1 MRKSLAKRRF
11 VIKTAT
17 ALSLRGTI
25 LWLVGALVCAQCAF
39 AGNDIVSNV
48 VTLTPLTRYTLQQC
62 IDLALDQ
69 NSDILVAKKHLE
81 EAAGAIVV
89 ARAGY
94 LPSLTSY
101 ANFEWLEA
109 SYATLDNSMS
119 NRSDVWNV
127 NIRLTETIYAG
138 GAVRAGMDIARLQ
151 KHSRTLDYESAVD
164 QVIMD
169 VRIAFYD
176 VLRNQSDVAVHEQAV
191 NFLAEQVKNE
201 QGRLDV
207 GTGQKL
213 NVLRAEVNRA
223 LEQSALVDARNRL
236 RNSSLQLSQLLSIPY
251 STDQD
256 HVPFDIDGTLAY
268 EKTTLELDDCLTRAL
283 AQRPE
288 LTARENDIQVQ
299 KKQLIVDRSGV
310 LPHVA
315 LFAGY
320 DVVSE
325 PDRTQSADH
334 YDGYLGGLSVSWN
347 VFDGFAT
354 KGRMN
359 ATRAR
364 VEGAEI
370 SYDAV
375 HRSIEAD
382 VLRAYRDLQ
391 RSDENIQTQ
400 TANVQL
406 ATDSL
411 KLATANFGLGLT
423 SQLELLQ
430 SQLDLTRAQVAELS
444 ARFEYNAALARLER
458 AMGSQF
464 HITDTPAAG
473 QGAK

>member
-1 MRKSLAKRRF
+1 MRKSLAKGRF

-17 ALSLRGTI
+17 TLSLRGTI
-25 LWLVGALVCAQCAF
+25 LWLMCALAGAPGAF
-39 AGNDIVSNV
+39 AENDVVSNV
-48 VTLTPLTRYTLQQC
+48 MSITQQPRYTLQQC
-62 IDLALDQ
+62 IDRALDQ
-69 NSDILVAKKHLE
+69 NPDILVAKKHLE
-81 EAAGAIVV
+81 EAAGAIIV

-101 ANFEWLEA
+101 ANFERLEA
-109 SYATLDNSMS
+109 NYATLNGSVS
-119 NRSDVWNV
+119 NRAYVWNV
-127 NIRLTETIYAG
+127 NVRLTETIYAG

-151 KHSRTLDYESAVD
+151 KHSRTLDYEGAVD

-176 VLRNQSDVAVHEQAV
+176 ILRNQSDVAVHEQAV
-191 NFLAEQVKNE
+191 NFLTEQVKNE
-201 QGRLDV
+201 QARLDV

-213 NVLRAEVNRA
+213 NVLRAGVNLA

-236 RNSSLQLSQLLSIPY
+236 RNSWLRLSELLSIPY
-251 STDQD
+251 SVNDGQA
-256 HVPFDIDGTLAY
+256 PFDIDGTLAY
-268 EKTTLELDDCLTRAL
+268 EKTVLDLGDCLERAL
-283 AQRPE
+283 GQRPE

-310 LPHVA
+310 LPHLD

-320 DVVSE
+320 DVVSA
-325 PDRTQSADH
+325 PDRLQSADH
-334 YDGYLGGLSVSWN
+334 YEGYLAGVSVSWN
-347 VFDGFAT
+347 LFDGFAT

-370 SYDAV
+370 SYDAL
-375 HRSIEAD
+375 HRTIEAD
-382 VLRAYRDLQ
+382 VLGAYRDLQ
-391 RSDENIQTQ
+391 RSEENIGTQ

-406 ATDSL
+406 ATESL
-411 KLATANFGLGLT
+411 QLATANFGLGLT

-464 HITDTPAAG
+464 HITDTPALG
-473 QGAK
+473 RGAK

>member
-1 MRKSLAKRRF
+1 M
-11 VIKTAT
+11 I
-17 ALSLRGTI
+17 
-25 LWLVGALVCAQCAF
+25 GALACALGAF
-39 AGNDIVSNV
+39 AENEIVSNV
-48 VTLTPLTRYTLQQC
+48 VSLNQRPRYTLPQC
-62 IDLALDQ
+62 IDRALED

-81 EAAGAIVV
+81 EAAGAIIE

-94 LPSLTSY
+94 LPALTTY

-109 SYATLDNSMS
+109 NYATLNGSVS
-119 NRSDVWNV
+119 NRSDIWNV
-127 NIRLTETIYAG
+127 NIRLTETVYAG

-151 KHSRTLDYESAVD
+151 QHSRTLDYEGTVN

-176 VLRNQSDVAVHEQAV
+176 ILRNQSDAAVHEQAV
-191 NFLAEQVKNE
+191 SFLSEQAKNE
-201 QGRLDV
+201 RSRMEV

-213 NVLRAEVNRA
+213 NVLRAEVNLA

-236 RNSSLQLSQLLSIPY
+236 RNSYLRLSQLLSIPY
-251 STDQD
+251 SIDQD
-256 HVPFDIDGTLAY
+256 EIPFDIEGTLAY
-268 EKTTLELDDCLTRAL
+268 EKTALELDDCLSRAL

-288 LTARENDIQVQ
+288 LTARENDINVQ
-299 KKQLIVDRSGV
+299 KKQLIVDRSAV
-310 LPHVA
+310 LPHVS

-334 YDGYLGGLSVSWN
+334 YDGYLAGVSVSWQL
-347 VFDGFAT
+347 FDGFAAR
-354 KGRMN
+354 GRMN

-364 VEGAEI
+364 VEAAEI
-370 SYDAV
+370 SHDAV
-375 HRSIEAD
+375 YRNIETD
-382 VLRAYRDLQ
+382 VLLAYRDLQ
-391 RSDENIQTQ
+391 RSEENIQTQ

-444 ARFEYNAALARLER
+444 ARYEYNAALARLER
-458 AMGSQF
+458 AMGTHFQ
-464 HITDTPAAG
+464 ITDARSTGKGGP
-473 QGAK
+473 

>member
-1 MRKSLAKRRF
+1 
-11 VIKTAT
+11 
-17 ALSLRGTI
+17 
-25 LWLVGALVCAQCAF
+25 LWLVCALACAPCAF
-39 AGNDIVSNV
+39 AENDIVSNV
-48 VTLTPLTRYTLQQC
+48 ATISPQRPRYTLQEC
-62 IDLALDQ
+62 LDRALDQ
-69 NSDILVAKKHLE
+69 NPDVLVAKKHLE

-101 ANFEWLEA
+101 ANFERLEA
-109 SYATLDNSMS
+109 SYATLNGSAN
-119 NRSDVWNV
+119 NRPYIWNV

-151 KHSRTLDYESAVD
+151 KNSRLLDYEAAVD

-176 VLRNQSDVAVHEQAV
+176 VLHNQSDVAVHEQAV
-191 NFLAEQVKNE
+191 DFLAEQVKNE
-201 QGRLDV
+201 QARLEV

-236 RNSSLQLSQLLSIPY
+236 RNSYLRLSELLSIPY
-251 STDQD
+251 SISDGQA
-256 HVPFDIDGTLAY
+256 PFDVDGILTY
-268 EKTTLELDDCLTRAL
+268 EKTALDLGDCLEHAL
-283 AQRPE
+283 NQRPE
-288 LTARENDIQVQ
+288 LTARENDIKVQ
-299 KKQLIVDRSGV
+299 QKQLIVDRSTV

-315 LFAGY
+315 LFTGY

-325 PDRTQSADH
+325 PDRTQVADH
-334 YDGYLGGLSVSWN
+334 FEGYLAGVSVSWQL
-347 VFDGFAT
+347 FDGLAT

-364 VEGAEI
+364 VEAAEI
-370 SYDAV
+370 TADAA
-375 HRSIEAD
+375 HRTVETE

-391 RSDENIQTQ
+391 RSEENIETQ

-406 ATDSL
+406 ATDSQ

-430 SQLDLTRAQVAELS
+430 SRLDLTRAQVAELS

-464 HITDTPAAG
+464 HLSDTPATG

>member
-1 MRKSLAKRRF
+1 MRKSLAKGRF
-11 VIKTAT
+11 VIKTAIT
-17 ALSLRGTI
+17 LSLRETI
-25 LWLVGALVCAQCAF
+25 LWLLCALACAPCSF
-39 AGNDIVSNV
+39 AENDIVSNV
-48 VTLTPLTRYTLQQC
+48 VTLNPQPRYTLQQC
-62 IDLALDQ
+62 LDRALDD
-69 NSDILVAKKHLE
+69 NPDILVAKKHLE
-81 EAAGAIVV
+81 EAAGGIIV
-89 ARAGY
+89 ARAGF

-109 SYATLDNSMS
+109 NYATLDGSVS

-127 NIRLTETIYAG
+127 NVRLTETVFAG

-151 KHSRTLDYESAVD
+151 KNSRTLDYEAAVD

-176 VLRNQSDVAVHEQAV
+176 ILRNQSDVAVHEQAV
-191 NFLAEQVKNE
+191 NFLTEQVKNE
-201 QGRLDV
+201 QNRLDV

-213 NVLRAEVNRA
+213 NVLRAGVNLA

-236 RNSSLQLSQLLSIPY
+236 RNSYLQLSQLLSIPY
-251 STDQD
+251 SINDD
-256 HVPFDIDGTLAY
+256 RAPFDIDGALTY
-268 EKTTLELDDCLTRAL
+268 EKTALDLDDCLSRAL
-283 AQRPE
+283 LQRPE

-299 KKQLIVDRSGV
+299 KKQLVVDRSGI
-310 LPHVA
+310 LPHVS
-315 LFAGY
+315 LFGGY

-334 YDGYLGGLSVSWN
+334 YDGYLAGVSVNWN

-364 VEGAEI
+364 VDAAEI
-370 SYDAV
+370 SYDAI
-375 HRSIEAD
+375 HRSIEAE

-411 KLATANFGLGLT
+411 KLASGNFDLGLT

-430 SQLDLTRAQVAELS
+430 SRLDLTRAQVAELS
-444 ARFEYNAALARLER
+444 ARFEYNAALARLQR

-464 HITDTPAAG
+464 QITNTLTVG
-473 QGAK
+473 SGSK